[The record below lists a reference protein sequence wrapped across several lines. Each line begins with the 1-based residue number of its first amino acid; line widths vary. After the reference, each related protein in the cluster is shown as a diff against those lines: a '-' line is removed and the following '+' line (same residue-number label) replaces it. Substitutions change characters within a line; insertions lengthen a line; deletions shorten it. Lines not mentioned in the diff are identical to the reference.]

1 MSGQSWP
8 KRAAL
13 AVVAVLL
20 ATWSSLLVPGYALG
34 AAGAPAPGNGGNNGT
49 VKICDVPN
57 GCPSSN
63 DPHLSCPITIQWS
76 GFDNA
81 VAANPNTLDVTF
93 TGIAPTGGTVSAN
106 GGGNTDHD
114 TFTGTSTSKPY
125 SLQVSNGTPNTK
137 GEYHIS
143 IAISTTT
150 ANGSDFKQKTV
161 WVGSCAA
168 PATPPSATTTATC
181 SALSATLNAGTNA
194 TTFAITVNG
203 VAQAPVSVPANGT
216 QTVPFTPAAGATIS
230 VTAPGMA
237 APATA
242 TAPAACGGN
251 TTPPSATLV
260 ATCSALSATVNAGTN
275 ATTFAITVNG
285 VAQPPVSVPASG
297 SQTVPFTPAA
307 GATITVAAPNMNPA
321 SATAPANCGGGNN
334 PTPPNAT
341 ATSTCSVASVH
352 LDAGSNAT
360 DFSVTEPGGTHQVH
374 VPANQTQDISY
385 TPGAGVTISVSSG
398 GTVLASSTSPA
409 ACTTPPGQAQ
419 PDATATDAC
428 ITGITVV
435 LSNMNGSA
443 GATFTVTAPDGS
455 VSTVSVNAG
464 QLKKVE
470 FAVAED
476 TTGVVG
482 VTAPGGLAKT
492 FSYKKNCTKVLGEK
506 HTIKPPKTPTKVLGE
521 KDQLPFTGFDAKGA
535 IFDAASLLALGAIV
549 CALAS
554 PRRRRFAPHL
564 EG

>member
-181 SALSATLNAGTNA
+181 SALSATL
-194 TTFAITVNG
+194 
-203 VAQAPVSVPANGT
+203 
-216 QTVPFTPAAGATIS
+216 
-230 VTAPGMA
+230 
-237 APATA
+237 
-242 TAPAACGGN
+242 
-251 TTPPSATLV
+251 
-260 ATCSALSATVNAGTN
+260 NAGTN